1 MARLKRPS
9 LPEDNEED
17 LPSQTELSTRQAT
30 HRRSQ
35 NPGSLSPSPAASFS
49 SDKENREVSAQLSRN
64 VQGKTRAMPPPKL
77 PTPGSVEPAPSH
89 TNKRR
94 RLGERDTPNT
104 SQSSQQEEVD
114 LDEDLRYYDPDQPM
128 EERRHIRKGYR
139 DLARELIDSR
149 TEYMAA
155 DSTGLADTIIKANDL
170 YKVVKQTS
178 DATLDSRLLV
188 STADITARRSVQLKH
203 GGSSVGVDVDD
214 FVAKCI
220 SYMRKCPTDDEV
232 SPVRTS
238 TQRRRQRR
246 EVSDEESSGEHGADE
261 GDEMNWGWLGRR
273 LCFPN
278 NVRPPVSGF
287 LLGPLSVQKRVRKL
301 TQRRERLRKQDP
313 RDAIRPEEI
322 RAKDI
327 GKGENSN
334 LTKVCTNIAQLLART
349 QEEGQHKSREEVTE
363 NMTQD
368 EVDNVMK
375 KHNILDDG
383 GVSFFHFLINPD
395 SFGQTV
401 ENLFYTSFLI
411 RDGNAGIEVDKNG
424 LPSLHATSP
433 RSKEQI
439 HDENISKHQAVF
451 HLDYETWE
459 DIIEIFDIQSCIIPH
474 RSSDEG
480 TQVGPNGWY
489 N

>member
-9 LPEDNEED
+9 LPEDYEEE
-17 LPSQTELSTRQAT
+17 LPSQAEASTRQAS

-49 SDKENREVSAQLSRN
+49 SDKENREVSVQLSRN
-64 VQGKTRAMPPPKL
+64 AQGKTKAMPPPKL
-77 PTPGSVEPAPSH
+77 PTPGSAEHTPSH

-104 SQSSQQEEVD
+104 SYSSQQDEVD
-114 LDEDLRYYDPDQPM
+114 PDEDLRYYDPDQSM
-128 EERRHIRKGYR
+128 EERRYIRKGYR

-155 DSTGLADTIIKANDL
+155 DSRGLADTIIKANDL

-214 FVAKCI
+214 FVARCV
-220 SYMRKCPTDDEV
+220 SYMRKCPTDDEATPLR
-232 SPVRTS
+232 SS

-246 EVSDEESSGEHGADE
+246 EISDEESGVEDGADE

-273 LCFPN
+273 LCFPSN
-278 NVRPPVSGF
+278 IRPPVSGF
-287 LLGPLSVQKRVRKL
+287 LLGPLSVQKRVRKI

-322 RAKDI
+322 QAKDI

-349 QEEGQHKSREEVTE
+349 QKEGQEKSKEEVTE
-363 NMTQD
+363 DMTQD
-368 EVDNVMK
+368 EMYDVMQ
-375 KHNILDDG
+375 KHNILDNG
-383 GVSFFHFLINPD
+383 GVSFFHFVINPD

-411 RDGNAGIEVDKNG
+411 RDGNAGMDMDRNK
-424 LPSLHATSP
+424 LPSLHATSARP
-433 RSKEQI
+433 KKQI
-439 HDENISKHQAVF
+439 HDESISKHQAVF

-459 DIIEIFDIQSCIIPH
+459 DIIEMFDIQHCIIPH

-480 TQVGPNGWY
+480 MQLGPNGWY
-489 N
+489 G

>member
-9 LPEDNEED
+9 LLEDQEED
-17 LPSQTELSTRQAT
+17 FPSQAESSTRQT
-30 HRRSQ
+30 SHRRSQ

-49 SDKENREVSAQLSRN
+49 SDKENREASAQSSRN
-64 VQGKTRAMPPPKL
+64 AQGKTRAMPPPKL
-77 PTPGSVEPAPSH
+77 PTPGSVEPTPSH
-89 TNKRR
+89 MNKRR
-94 RLGERDTPNT
+94 RLGERDAPNT
-104 SQSSQQEEVD
+104 GQSSQQEVD

-149 TEYMAA
+149 AEYMAA
-155 DSTGLADTIIKANDL
+155 DSTGLMDTIVKANDL
-170 YKVVKQTS
+170 YKEVKQTS

-203 GGSSVGVDVDD
+203 GGSSIGVDVDD

-220 SYMRKCPTDDEV
+220 SYMRKCPTDNEAA
-232 SPVRTS
+232 PLGAS

-246 EVSDEESSGEHGADE
+246 EVSDEESGAEHGADE
-261 GDEMNWGWLGRR
+261 GDEMNWGWLGSR

-278 NVRPPVSGF
+278 NIRPPVSGF

-322 RAKDI
+322 QAKDI

-334 LTKVCTNIAQLLART
+334 LTKVCTKIAQLLART
-349 QEEGQHKSREEVTE
+349 QEEGHAKANEEFTE
-363 NMTQD
+363 SMTQD
-368 EVDNVMK
+368 EFDDVMQ
-375 KHNILDDG
+375 KHNMSNTG
-383 GVSFFHFLINPD
+383 GVSFFHFVINPD

-411 RDGNAGIEVDKNG
+411 RDGNAGIGIDKYG
-424 LPSLHATSP
+424 LLSLHATSA
-433 RSKEQI
+433 RSKQQI
-439 HDENISKHQAVF
+439 QDENISKHQAVF

-459 DIIEIFDIQSCIIPH
+459 DIIELFDIQSSIIPH

>member
-9 LPEDNEED
+9 IPEDQEEEF
-17 LPSQTELSTRQAT
+17 PSQAESSTRQAA
-30 HRRSQ
+30 RRSQ

-49 SDKENREVSAQLSRN
+49 SDKENRAVSAQSSRN
-64 VQGKTRAMPPPKL
+64 APGKTRTMPPPRL
-77 PTPGSVEPAPSH
+77 PTPGSVEPIPPQ

-94 RLGERDTPNT
+94 RLGERDAPNR
-104 SQSSQQEEVD
+104 SQSLQQDGVD
-114 LDEDLRYYDPDQPM
+114 PDQDLRYYDPDQPM

-155 DSTGLADTIIKANDL
+155 DSTGLMDTIVKANDL

-214 FVAKCI
+214 FVAKCV
-220 SYMRKCPTDDEV
+220 SYMRKCPTDDEA
-232 SPVRTS
+232 SPLRTS
-238 TQRRRQRR
+238 TQRHRQRR
-246 EVSDEESSGEHGADE
+246 EVSDEESGGEHGADE

-278 NVRPPVSGF
+278 NIRPPVSGF

-301 TQRRERLRKQDP
+301 TQRRERFRKQDP

-322 RAKDI
+322 QAKDI
-327 GKGENSN
+327 GQGENSN
-334 LTKVCTNIAQLLART
+334 LTKVCTKIAQLLQRT
-349 QEEGQHKSREEVTE
+349 QTEGQAKSREEFTDGMTE
-363 NMTQD
+363 ND
-368 EVDNVMK
+368 LG
-375 KHNILDDG
+375 NIMRKYYLLDDG
-383 GVSFFHFLINPD
+383 GVSFFHFVINPD

-411 RDGNAGIEVDKNG
+411 RDAIAGIDIDKNG
-424 LPSLHATSP
+424 QLSLHSTKA
-433 RSKEQI
+433 RSKQQI

-459 DIIEIFDIQSCIIPH
+459 DIIESFDIQRSIIPN

>member
-9 LPEDNEED
+9 LPEDEEEE
-17 LPSQTELSTRQAT
+17 LPSQSEPSTRHT
-30 HRRSQ
+30 SHRRSQ

-49 SDKENREVSAQLSRN
+49 SDKENREVSAQLSGIT
-64 VQGKTRAMPPPKL
+64 QGKSRAMPPPKL
-77 PTPGSVEPAPSH
+77 PTPGSAEPTPSH

-94 RLGERDTPNT
+94 RLGERDAPNT
-104 SQSSQQEEVD
+104 SQSSHQEEVTP
-114 LDEDLRYYDPDQPM
+114 DEDLRYYDPDQSM

-149 TEYMAA
+149 AEYMA
-155 DSTGLADTIIKANDL
+155 STSRGLADTIIKANDL
-170 YKVVKQTS
+170 YKTVKQTS

-203 GGSSVGVDVDD
+203 GGSSIGVDVDD
-214 FVAKCI
+214 FVAKCV
-220 SYMRKCPTDDEV
+220 SYMRKCPTEDEA
-232 SPVRTS
+232 STLSTS

-246 EVSDEESSGEHGADE
+246 EVSDDESGGEGGADD

-287 LLGPLSVQKRVRKL
+287 LLGPLSVQKRIRKL

-313 RDAIRPEEI
+313 RDAVRPEEI
-322 RAKDI
+322 QAKDI

-334 LTKVCTNIAQLLART
+334 LTKVCTNIAQLLQRT
-349 QEEGQHKSREEVTE
+349 QEEGKKRAREEATDDMTEEEVT
-363 NMTQD
+363 D
-368 EVDNVMK
+368 VMQ

-383 GVSFFHFLINPD
+383 GVSFFHFVINPG

-411 RDGNAGIEVDKNG
+411 RDGNAGIRTDNKM
-424 LPSLHATSP
+424 LPSLHATSARP
-433 RSKEQI
+433 KGQI
-439 HDENISKHQAVF
+439 QDEDISKHQAVF

-459 DIIEIFDIQSCIIPH
+459 DIIEIFGIKKSIIPH

-489 N
+489 G